1 MTSNT
6 RLIFDPHG
14 AKCHKLLTFYR
25 LCGHVETSYLHT
37 SMCALAIHSGLQPG
51 LAGLTFCWCPFPLS
65 THLTYCVGKCNVC
78 QETEEPGVNRANEP
92 HRNVLRGSQAS
103 VSWTRRSYTA
113 EKIRMLAKKWRG
125 LVEEQERMVDTRTE
139 RLKGVKEVERTRR
152 ERELQ
157 WERAWEQHKR
167 ETDPDHQAPIIHGD
181 ALFENGTA
189 VIRTFEQRRRV
200 KILDLMD
207 DFSRPRT
214 EDDLLEIAPKVT
226 PKDGDCSICMN
237 KLFEPSLFSVDNVE
251 DAVVRFQG
259 GCRHAFHRQCII
271 TLLITD
277 KAQCPTCRALH
288 KFVLKN
294 GFDDPKFRWILEN
307 PRDTLPGQVAE
318 HRLWQVSGYLPFAQE
333 LDGKDFKPFDV
344 EDRWG
349 DLEAR

>member
-37 SMCALAIHSGLQPG
+37 SMCALAIRSGLQPG

-125 LVEEQERMVDTRTE
+125 LVKEQERMVDTRTE

-200 KILDLMD
+200 KILDLTD

-237 KLFEPSLFSVDNVE
+237 KLFEPSLFSVDNAE

>member
-1 MTSNT
+1 MMSNT

-25 LCGHVETSYLHT
+25 LCGHIETSYLHT
-37 SMCALAIHSGLQPG
+37 SMCTLAIRSGLQPG
-51 LAGLTFCWCPFPLS
+51 LARLAFCWCPFPLS

-78 QETEEPGVNRANEP
+78 QETQEPGVNRANEP

-113 EKIRMLAKKWRG
+113 EEKRKLAKKWRG
-125 LVEEQERMVDTRTE
+125 LVEEQERVIDTRTE
-139 RLKGVKEVERTRR
+139 RLRRVKDVECTRR

-157 WERAWEQHKR
+157 WECVWEQHKR
-167 ETDPDHQAPIIHGD
+167 ETDLVTHGD

-200 KILDLMD
+200 KILDLTD

-214 EDDLLEIAPKVT
+214 EDDLLEIAPKAT
-226 PKDGDCSICMN
+226 LKDECSICTN
-237 KLFEPSLFSVDNVE
+237 KLSEPSLFSDDNAE
-251 DAVVRFQG
+251 DAVVRFRG
-259 GCRHAFHRQCII
+259 GCRHAFHRKCII

-288 KFVLKN
+288 RFVLKN

-307 PRDTLPGQVAE
+307 PSDTLPGQVAE
-318 HRLWQVSGYLPFAQE
+318 HRLWQVSGYLPFAQG

-344 EDRWG
+344 DDRWG
-349 DLEAR
+349 DLEAL